1 MALTRRQKQVFDFLV
16 NFINRKGYSPSFEE
30 IGAGLE
36 LSSLATVHKHLQ
48 TLEKKGFIRR
58 GYNQSRSVEVVA
70 IPASVPFTKTAV
82 QPFGRPKAAVGES
95 NQHGVMRPVG
105 ALNPAQ
111 VLGNME
117 YPLLGRI
124 AAGQPVEAIPS
135 AETFSFGD
143 FTGGRGNLF
152 VLRVKGDS
160 MVDDHICNGDYILV
174 EGAQTAAD
182 GDIVVALIEGTDATL
197 KRFFREPNGKVR
209 LQPANSQMDPILV
222 PGRDV
227 KIQGRVVGVLRKY

>member
-16 NFINRKGYSPSFEE
+16 GFINTHGYSPSFEE

-36 LSSLATVHKHLQ
+36 LSSLATVHKHMQ

-70 IPASVPFTKTAV
+70 IPASVPFGKTAV
-82 QPFGRPKAAVGES
+82 RPYGRRKSAAD
-95 NQHGVMRPVG
+95 NG
-105 ALNPAQ
+105 ASTPSAMAPELTPAAM
-111 VLGNME
+111 LGNME

-124 AAGQPVEAIPS
+124 AAGQPVEAIPN

-143 FTGGRGNLF
+143 FTHHRGNLF

-160 MVDDHICNGDYILV
+160 MVDDHICDGDYILV
-174 EGAQTAAD
+174 EGAETAD
-182 GDIVVALIEGTDATL
+182 NGDIVVALIQGTDATL
-197 KRFFREPNGKVR
+197 KRFFREANGKVR
-209 LQPANSQMDPILV
+209 LQPANADMDPILV
-222 PGRDV
+222 PARDV